1 MIEEVNMIKKYKIH
15 SKSNVTM
22 TKNTVR
28 AAVRTALCSC
38 IIGAA
43 FTLPALAESSENKK
57 IEVIK
62 VTAQKRVENLQEIP
76 IAVSALNEEDL
87 ENSGFDGISD
97 LSALVPSLQFG
108 NFGPVAFV
116 AIRGIGMENTTAGG
130 DPGVAMH
137 LDGVYIGR
145 PVGTL
150 FTAFDTERVEVLR
163 GPQGTLYGRNATGGS
178 INLITRKP
186 QEDLSGNVDATFGNY
201 NMRRIRAAVNLPFS
215 DSVQGRF
222 VAFTEDRDGFT
233 ENSVPG
239 GSEANDADSSGF
251 RGHLYFDINES
262 VDFTLSASY
271 VENGGVGTQ
280 PEVRTAF
287 PDVLAGPPIP
297 GTNNFIVD
305 GKKLEN
311 DLRPFKEGKSINE
324 SQDNTFLLV
333 SGTLDWEFENFSIKS
348 ITAYAESEF
357 ESHQDTDSS
366 PKALG
371 ELALTETAN
380 QFSQEIQF
388 ISDANSDLRWLAGLY
403 YFTEE
408 GERFSTFFESRF
420 DIIAGANTTEAGVKL
435 GGDVTTTSWAAFAQS
450 TYDFSD
456 DISATLGLRYTD
468 DEKEGTNRNILFGP
482 LFEDEVGTDSQE
494 VTGKFAIDWNF
505 AKNSLLYASYARG
518 YKSGGINQVAIVQAG
533 REAVY
538 DPEYVNTFEMGIK
551 SQFLEDTIR
560 FNAAIYTNEYE
571 DLQFQIFQNS
581 GPAAGNAGKATVN
594 GIEMEVV
601 ALLGENWVL
610 DANLG
615 YMDSEYKK
623 LVFDGTDFSGN
634 QLTRSPELTYS
645 LSLTGD
651 WDLEGGSA
659 IRTRLETSYTDEI
672 YYSFANRPGDK
683 ADDYNNVNA
692 RLFWFSPDEKYKVEL
707 YVTNLTDEVQEGNI
721 LRGIGFMDCGGCGGQ
736 QFITYNAPRQFGVTL
751 SYSFE

>member
-1 MIEEVNMIKKYKIH
+1 MNNQNNNRSNNNKNMIR
-15 SKSNVTM
+15 S
-22 TKNTVR
+22 
-28 AAVRTALCSC
+28 AVQTGIRTALYSSV
-38 IIGAA
+38 ISLA
-43 FTLPALAESSENKK
+43 FALPAFAEDSEDKK
-57 IEVIK
+57 IEVIN
-62 VTAQKRVENLQEIP
+62 VTAQKRAENLQEIP
-76 IAVSALNEEDL
+76 IAVSALSEEDL

-97 LSALVPSLQFG
+97 LSTLVPSLQFG

-186 QEDLSGNVDATFGNY
+186 QDYLSGTLDATVGNY
-201 NMRRIRAAVNLPFS
+201 NMRRVRASVNLPFS

-222 VAFTEDRDGFT
+222 IAFTEDRDGFT
-233 ENSVPG
+233 ENSVAG
-239 GSEANDADSSGF
+239 GTEANDADSSGF
-251 RGHLYFDINES
+251 RGHLYFDINNS
-262 VDFTLSASY
+262 LDFTLSASY
-271 VENGGVGTQ
+271 VKNGGVGTQ
-280 PEVRTAF
+280 AEVRSPF
-287 PDVLAGPPIP
+287 PDELSGPPIP
-297 GTNNFIVD
+297 DTNNFIVD
-305 GKKLEN
+305 GNKLEN
-311 DLRPFKEGKSINE
+311 DLSPFKEGKNVKE
-324 SQDNTFLLV
+324 SQENNFLLV

-348 ITAYAESEF
+348 ITAYAESEY

-371 ELALTETAN
+371 ELVLTETAD

-388 ISDANSDLRWLAGLY
+388 ISETNSELRWLAGLY
-403 YFTEE
+403 YFTED
-408 GERFSTFFESRF
+408 GERYSTFFESRF
-420 DIIAGANTTEAGVKL
+420 DILAAVNGTEAGVKL
-435 GGDVTTTSWAAFAQS
+435 GGDVSTTSWAAFAQS
-450 TYDFSD
+450 TYNFSD

-482 LFEDEVGTDSQE
+482 LFEDAVGTDSQE
-494 VTGKFAIDWNF
+494 VTGKFALDWNY

-533 REAVY
+533 RQAVY
-538 DPEYVNTFEMGIK
+538 DPEYVNTFEVGFK
-551 SQFLEDTIR
+551 SQFLQDTIR
-560 FNAAIYTNEYE
+560 FNAAVYSNNYE

-601 ALLGENWVL
+601 ALLGDNWVL
-610 DANLG
+610 DSSLG
-615 YMDSEYKK
+615 YMDSEYKD
-623 LVFDGTDFSGN
+623 LIFDGVDYSGN

-645 LSLTGD
+645 LSLTGN
-651 WDLEGGSA
+651 WDLENGGA

-692 RLFWFSPDEKYKVEL
+692 RLFWFSPSQQYKVEL
-707 YVTNLTDEVQEGNI
+707 YITNLTDEVQEGNI
-721 LRGIGFMDCGGCGGQ
+721 LRGIGFMDCEGCGGQ
-736 QFITYNAPRQFGVTL
+736 QFVTYNAPRQFGVTL